1 MDVLIINALLAALMN
16 VLTTMARMTPAPGI
30 PVAKKEAPAQGVVSA
45 MMDMEN
51 EITKGS
57 MAISFTEPVIKDLV
71 KKMVGDEIKLVDET
85 AKDLA
90 GEIANMVVGG
100 ARALL
105 SEKGIDFA
113 MSTPQVLSGPRHEIK
128 HKFGGVT
135 VILPFTSDA
144 GEFYLEINFIDNSMA
159 KAS

>member
-1 MDVLIINALLAALMN
+1 MDVFIINALLAALMN
-16 VLTTMARMTPAPGI
+16 VLDTMAQLTPTPGV
-30 PVAKKEAPAQGVVSA
+30 PVAKGEDRAHGAVSA

-57 MAISFTEPVIKDLV
+57 MAISFSEPVIKDLV
-71 KKMVGDEIKLVDET
+71 KRMVGEEIKSVDDT
-85 AKDLA
+85 AKDLT

-100 ARALL
+100 ARAMLA
-105 SEKGIDFA
+105 EKGIDFA
-113 MSTPQVLSGPRHEIK
+113 MSTPQTLSGRQHEIK

-135 VILPFTSDA
+135 VILPFSTEA